1 MKRAIGDAGTHDRPR
16 RRRSRQA
23 FDADIEDINGIIAD
37 ETKITRYHQLFFA
50 LPIIGLVLSIV
61 GGFATS
67 GVGISPLVIVGIII
81 FLVGAVGMSVG
92 YSAHR
97 ARINKLM
104 GTLIPAKLN
113 EMAPRYGA
121 IAGASKRIAVPP
133 RRRRGHSS
141 EAARGAAAA
150 TTEEA
155 GRGAAA
161 AKTRIFFGGRGGG
174 ATATTRIFL
183 GGGSRRRG
191 DDAADFP
198 WRRGALLAATTRIF
212 VGGGGGG
219 NDASDAPPQASRST
233 SSRTGSCRT
242 GSRGPRR
249 NVLVARGGRRR
260 RRGRAGE
267 RESLPV
273 PERIDSTQGGGGLG
287 NDNFHSRNNTS
298 VT

>member
-1 MKRAIGDAGTHDRPR
+1 MATHKLDYIAGGVAAPGRFVNTFPSFLEGRV
-16 RRRSRQA
+16 SRQA

-113 EMAPRYGA
+113 EMAPRYGVTFNVEQD
-121 IAGASKRIAVPP
+121 RIVS
-133 RRRRGHSS
+133 H
-141 EAARGAAAA
+141 
-150 TTEEA
+150 
-155 GRGAAA
+155 
-161 AKTRIFFGGRGGG
+161 
-174 ATATTRIFL
+174 
-183 GGGSRRRG
+183 
-191 DDAADFP
+191 
-198 WRRGALLAATTRIF
+198 W
-212 VGGGGGG
+212 
-219 NDASDAPPQASRST
+219 
-233 SSRTGSCRT
+233 
-242 GSRGPRR
+242 
-249 NVLVARGGRRR
+249 
-260 RRGRAGE
+260 
-267 RESLPV
+267 
-273 PERIDSTQGGGGLG
+273 GGGGLG

-298 VT
+298 VTYTYKIAITDEVSGRVVGVGPPPTAPQTVTVTAAPVAAPPAGSKFCTNCGAAVAPGARFCGSCGAAV